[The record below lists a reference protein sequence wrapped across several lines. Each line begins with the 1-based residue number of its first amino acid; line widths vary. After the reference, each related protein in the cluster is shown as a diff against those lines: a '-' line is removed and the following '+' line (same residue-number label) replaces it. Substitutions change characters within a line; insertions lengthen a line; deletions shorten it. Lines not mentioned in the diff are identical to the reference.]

1 MTLLPYVR
9 KGLYDSFLWM
19 KNNLNTL
26 HNYFFISI
34 LQKLY
39 YLCTKLE
46 EVNKI
51 VYK

>member
-1 MTLLPYVR
+1 MTLPPYVS
-9 KGLYDSFLWM
+9 KGLNDKFFM
-19 KNNLNTL
+19 DKKDLNTL
-26 HNYFFISI
+26 PNKFFISI